1 VSPEMVLILMPFC
14 EALISLLEKRIV
26 STVLSERPPTE
37 PRERSVWE
45 MGLEG
50 RFFLLTD

>member
-14 EALISLLEKRIV
+14 EALISLFEKRMV

-37 PRERSVWE
+37 PREISIENFIRREDFS
-45 MGLEG
+45 
-50 RFFLLTD
+50 LTD